1 MKGNRT
7 KLRLSFNSPAI
18 LVFTAIC
25 IGVQLLDLATGGR
38 SNGILF
44 SVYRSSLRDPLT
56 YIRCIT
62 HVFGHSGW
70 EHLVNNIMYI
80 LILGPMLE
88 EKYGTQNI
96 IFVMLATALVIGI
109 INPILFP
116 NVRLLGA
123 SGIVFAFI
131 VLSSITVRENG
142 QIPVTFILVVL
153 LYLGQQIYEG
163 LSATDNV
170 SQIAHI
176 IGGIVGAILGFVM
189 NSLSMKNRRNY

>member
-18 LVFTAIC
+18 LVFTAVC

-44 SVYRSSLRDPLT
+44 SVYRSSLKDPLT
-56 YIRCIT
+56 YIRCVT
-62 HVFGHSGW
+62 HVLGHSGW

-116 NVRLLGA
+116 SVRLLGA

-163 LSATDNV
+163 FSVSDNI

-176 IGGIVGAILGFVM
+176 IGGVVGAVLGFAM
-189 NSLSMKNRRNY
+189 NSLSLKNKRNY

>member
-1 MKGNRT
+1 
-7 KLRLSFNSPAI
+7 
-18 LVFTAIC
+18 
-25 IGVQLLDLATGGR
+25 
-38 SNGILF
+38 
-44 SVYRSSLRDPLT
+44 
-56 YIRCIT
+56 
-62 HVFGHSGW
+62 
-70 EHLVNNIMYI
+70 
-80 LILGPMLE
+80 
-88 EKYGTQNI
+88 
-96 IFVMLATALVIGI
+96 MLATALVIGI

-163 LSATDNV
+163 LSAADNV